1 MKENKTKKIDEQD
14 FTFYQLN
21 PFKANRLLIKLVKI
35 AGPAL
40 GSLANSKDVKGVQDL
55 MNADIDAKSLLD
67 SICEKLDEDQ
77 IELMFKELL
86 SQVHCSGVGE
96 LSKEANCD
104 AVFKGKISLMYKVVF
119 AALEAQFGD
128 FFGANGVFAGLKV
141 QGSKPAK

>member
-1 MKENKTKKIDEQD
+1 MRENKTKTIDGED

-40 GSLANSKDVKGVQDL
+40 GSLANSKDVKGVQGL
-55 MNADIDAKSLLD
+55 MDSDFDAKALLD
-67 SICEKLDEDQ
+67 SLCDKLDEDQ
-77 IELMFKELL
+77 VDSIFKELL
-86 SQVHCSGVGE
+86 SQVHHSGEGSLE
-96 LSKEANCD
+96 KEAACD
-104 AVFKGKISLMYKVVF
+104 VFFKGKINLMYKVVF

-141 QGSKPAK
+141 QGLKQGK